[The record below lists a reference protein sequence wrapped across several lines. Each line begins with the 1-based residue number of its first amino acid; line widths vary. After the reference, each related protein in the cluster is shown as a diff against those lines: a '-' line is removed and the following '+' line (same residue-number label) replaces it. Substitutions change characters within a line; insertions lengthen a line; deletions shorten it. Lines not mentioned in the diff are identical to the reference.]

1 MALEK
6 LQMIAKT
13 FAGLEEILKEELIEI
28 GATDVEVAVREVR
41 FSGSKE
47 ILYKAN
53 FCCRT
58 ALRILLIIKEKK
70 VKSATDLYNCA
81 RGIEWSNYF
90 DVQKTFTVSSS
101 VDSEAFNSS
110 MIVSLKTKDAIVD
123 HFKTATGKRPSVNNE
138 NPDIRIYVHATA
150 DEVSLS
156 LDSSGESL
164 HKRGYRNGQD
174 APVCEVLVAGI
185 LKIAGWKGQC
195 DFFDPMCGI
204 GTMAIEAALIAR
216 KIPPGIFRKSFGFEN
231 WKDFDE
237 TLFDSIY
244 NSDYEIPF
252 DHQIFASDISSG
264 NVKLA
269 IENAKNAGLKKDI
282 QFSVSDFSSIKPNEN
297 KGFIIF
303 TPLSAQRGNDN
314 STETLFSMIGDT
326 LKKNFVG
333 FNVWVFSNS
342 EEGFRNIGLRFT
354 DRIELINGS
363 LECELRSY
371 ELYSGARRDVSV
383 DSPKRSNF
391 NADRK
396 NSEQT
401 NYIRE
406 NRTSQTR
413 RFSSD
418 DRKGEQGRRF
428 PSSEKNEVNGRRIRP
443 VERRDDQ
450 PHRFSSDDK
459 RERPERRFS
468 TGERNENRE
477 GRFSSERS
485 GERRQF
491 SSTDRRAGQRR
502 ISPEER
508 KEGIGR
514 ISLTEDLNKRTHHT
528 EKSDNQVKR
537 ISSVEKRAEQERQFI
552 SGNGSENPKRK
563 FTPGV
568 NSETTSD
575 EKKPKRPRRIN

>member
-6 LQMIAKT
+6 LLMIAKT

-28 GATDVEVAVREVR
+28 GATDVEVAVQEVR

-58 ALRILLIIKEKK
+58 ALRILLVIKEKK
-70 VKSATDLYNCA
+70 VKSATDLYNCV
-81 RGIEWSNYF
+81 RGIEWINYF
-90 DVQKTFTVSSS
+90 DVQKTFSVNSS

-110 MIVSLKTKDAIVD
+110 MIVGLKTKDAIVD
-123 HFKTATGKRPSVNNE
+123 HFKSATGKRPSVNNE

-150 DEVSLS
+150 DEVSIS

-174 APVCEVLVAGI
+174 SSICEVLVAGI
-185 LKIAGWKGQC
+185 LKIAGWKGQSN
-195 DFFDPMCGI
+195 FFDPMCGS

-216 KIPPGIFRKSFGFEN
+216 KIPPGIFRKSFGFEY

-237 TLFDSIY
+237 ILFDSIY

-252 DHQIFASDISSG
+252 EHQIFASDISSV
-264 NVKLA
+264 NVKIA

-282 QFSVSDFSSIKPNEN
+282 QFSVSDFSSIKPEEN

-303 TPLSAQRGNDN
+303 SPLAAQRGNDH
-314 STETLFSMIGDT
+314 SSETLFAMIGET

-333 FNVWVFSNS
+333 FNVWIFSNS

-354 DRIELINGS
+354 DRIELISGS

-371 ELYSGARRDVSV
+371 ELYSGSRRDANV
-383 DSPKRSNF
+383 DSPRRSNF
-391 NADRK
+391 NTDRI
-396 NSEQT
+396 NSGQNNST
-401 NYIRE
+401 NE
-406 NRTSQTR
+406 NRAAQTR
-413 RFSSD
+413 RFSSE
-418 DRKGEQGRRF
+418 DRKSEQGKRF
-428 PSSEKNEVNGRRIRP
+428 PSGEKNEIKGRRIRP
-443 VERRDDQ
+443 FERKEDQ
-450 PHRFSSDDK
+450 PRNFSSDDK
-459 RERPERRFS
+459 RERQGRRFS
-468 TGERNENRE
+468 SGENENKE
-477 GRFSSERS
+477 GRFSAER
-485 GERRQF
+485 GKERRQF
-491 SSTDRRAGQRR
+491 PYSDRRAGQRR

-514 ISLTEDLNKRTHHT
+514 ISLTEDLNKRTQHT
-528 EKSDNQVKR
+528 EKSENQGKR
-537 ISSVEKRAEQERQFI
+537 IPSVEKRAEQERKFI
-552 SGNGSENPKRK
+552 SGNGGENPKRK

-568 NSETTSD
+568 NSDTSAG
-575 EKKPKRPRRIN
+575 EKKAKRPRRIN